1 MIKSYTVILSHDD
14 WSRYTEKFDEEELYV
29 KVVRRIPSL
38 DGLTENVM
46 GVIYA
51 KDKDSYKQIVKML
64 SRNATTIDFKIIDLY
79 KNKSGI
85 RAIYASVESLRG
97 RIAERLLRDC
107 RIFSMNETIYEGMER
122 WSIIADSE
130 NFIKIIP
137 EVKEL
142 TYEFKIIEESSNPFL
157 SVKEE
162 LTPKELA
169 ILKLAFDRGYFE
181 TPKRIGLEDL
191 ANELGI
197 SKPAIMQVLR
207 KAIAKLAEK
216 TIRDI

>member
-1 MIKSYTVILSHDD
+1 MIKSYTIMLSHND
-14 WSRYTEKFDEEELYV
+14 WSRYTEKFNEEELYV
-29 KVVRRIPSL
+29 KVIRRIPSL

-51 KDKDSYKQIVKML
+51 KDKELYKQIIKML
-64 SRNATTIDFKIIDLY
+64 GRNATTIDFRIVNEY

-85 RAIYASVESLRG
+85 RAIYASIESLRG

-107 RIFSMNETIYEGMER
+107 RIFSMSETIYEGMER

-162 LTPKELA
+162 LTPRELS
-169 ILKLAFDRGYFE
+169 ILKLALDKGYFE
-181 TPKRIGLEDL
+181 TPKRIGLEEL
-191 ANELGI
+191 ANELGV

-207 KAIAKLAEK
+207 KAISKLVEK
-216 TIRDI
+216 SIRDF

>member
-1 MIKSYTVILSHDD
+1 MIKSYTIVLSHDD
-14 WSRYTEKFDEEELYV
+14 WSRYTERFNEEELYV

-46 GVIYA
+46 GIIYA
-51 KDKDSYKQIVKML
+51 KDKESYRQIIRML
-64 SRNATTIDFKIIDLY
+64 SRNETTIDFRIIDEY
-79 KNKSGI
+79 KNKSNI
-85 RAIYASVESLRG
+85 RAIYASIESLRG
-97 RIAERLLRDC
+97 RIAERLLKDC
-107 RIFSMNETIYEGMER
+107 RIFSMSETIYEGMER
-122 WSIIADSE
+122 WNVIADSE

-142 TYEFKIIEESSNPFL
+142 TYEFKIIEESSNPLL

-162 LTPKELA
+162 LTPKELS
-169 ILKLAFDRGYFE
+169 ILKLAFDKGYFE
-181 TPKRIGLEDL
+181 TPKRIGLEEL

-207 KAIAKLAEK
+207 KAIAKLTEK
-216 TIRDI
+216 SIKDF